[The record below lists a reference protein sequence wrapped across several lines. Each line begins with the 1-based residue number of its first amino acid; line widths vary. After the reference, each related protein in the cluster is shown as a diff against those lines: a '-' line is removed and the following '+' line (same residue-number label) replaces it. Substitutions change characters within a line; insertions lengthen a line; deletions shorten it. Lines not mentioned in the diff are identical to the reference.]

1 MDSNTLTR
9 AADLGLSF
17 ANNVTGLKARTIS
30 STTSA
35 TFRHFQNGR
44 QSPGADRFGR
54 AAIALAESAKVL
66 VSSNTDL
73 DVRTVNFENADLD
86 NTVLE
91 NACEAEPV
99 CNPNAK
105 FRTIDGSCNNLRVPK
120 YGKSFTPLQRILGNA
135 YGDGLTLPRVNSKGQ
150 PLPSTRL
157 VSTTAR
163 FTQVNED
170 PNFTALLVAF
180 GQFLDHDLDHV
191 PLSSKPSIQFHLTV
205 FIDLLFRILL
215 ELS

>member
-1 MDSNTLTR
+1 MGQAFQSRLFFSGISSSVTTR
-9 AADLGLSF
+9 AAELGLSF
-17 ANNVTGLKARTIS
+17 ANNVTTFKARSIG
-30 STTSA
+30 STSSA

-54 AAIALAESAKVL
+54 AAIALAQSAQEL
-66 VSSNTDL
+66 VSSMKDL
-73 DVRTVNFENADLD
+73 DVRTVNFANADLD

-91 NACEAEPV
+91 NACEPQPT
-99 CNPNAK
+99 CNPNSK
-105 FRTIDGSCNNLRVPK
+105 YRTIDGSCNNLREPN

-135 YGDGLTLPRVNSKGQ
+135 YADGLTLPRVNSRGQ
-150 PLPSTRL
+150 RLPSTRL

-163 FTQVNED
+163 FNTVNED

-191 PLSSKPSIQFHLTV
+191 PLSSKSHLEN
-205 FIDLLFRILL
+205 I
-215 ELS
+215 S